1 MYAPAR
7 CPRCASTFTWR
18 VPPASLG
25 QLGALFQASIDFI
38 LRTLPLVCIVENSD
52 RIAKYQKG
60 AFVDSVVRDLEAAG
74 YTVHKVIVN
83 ACDCGL
89 PQYRK
94 RLYIVGIHRDA
105 GDIAI
110 GQPSRARVKVDSLL
124 APRRD
129 SDNPDLRPTAKGA
142 KYAVDNAIAMM
153 LEACPEATLN
163 GFVAVRHSK
172 KWVDKGKVVVRTVI
186 PALTHSTTQP
196 PWVLQRGRPLL
207 ASEAARL
214 QGVLGNRLRWPN
226 QPASFKLLGNS
237 MAGSV
242 LHDLMADAM
251 RGIAPNAVMNRW
263 WDHPEVAFEADAAM
277 DAGTTWHSLPPLP
290 RARQRAKAAVP
301 ACVTRA
307 INLMAEGASSAD
319 APPVPATTT
328 SAQPA
333 AILAQTEQQIPG
345 AQIFTNSR
353 VSDSKPVC
361 FRTMGRGKC
370 KRDPSPSLEAKKRI
384 RRCAKIAE
392 ASDEQV
398 GSSDDEMTGGADHA
412 PLKAAAPLEL
422 PPSGNNGSDED
433 GEDSDEDSEK
443 TAEEDDAV
451 ICQECVKP
459 ILVTDKCY
467 KHQKMHIECGR
478 KKQAPPL
485 GFLF

>member
-1 MYAPAR
+1 
-7 CPRCASTFTWR
+7 
-18 VPPASLG
+18 
-25 QLGALFQASIDFI
+25 
-38 LRTLPLVCIVENSD
+38 VCIVENSD

-110 GQPSRARVKVDSLL
+110 GQPSRARVKFDSLL

-242 LHDLMADAM
+242 
-251 RGIAPNAVMNRW
+251 
-263 WDHPEVAFEADAAM
+263 
-277 DAGTTWHSLPPLP
+277 
-290 RARQRAKAAVP
+290 
-301 ACVTRA
+301 
-307 INLMAEGASSAD
+307 ASG
-319 APPVPATTT
+319 
-328 SAQPA
+328 
-333 AILAQTEQQIPG
+333 E
-345 AQIFTNSR
+345 
-353 VSDSKPVC
+353 
-361 FRTMGRGKC
+361 
-370 KRDPSPSLEAKKRI
+370 
-384 RRCAKIAE
+384 
-392 ASDEQV
+392 
-398 GSSDDEMTGGADHA
+398 GSSE
-412 PLKAAAPLEL
+412 
-422 PPSGNNGSDED
+422 
-433 GEDSDEDSEK
+433 
-443 TAEEDDAV
+443 
-451 ICQECVKP
+451 
-459 ILVTDKCY
+459 
-467 KHQKMHIECGR
+467 
-478 KKQAPPL
+478 
-485 GFLF
+485 